1 MLVDVAGS
9 TIQNE
14 NSGIFLP
21 RTLLTG
27 PKVIHIDQEI
37 GKIDQYWDRFARWEI
52 WSVKIAKFSIMRS
65 LVLKDGYHVT
75 TIIEDKA

>member
-37 GKIDQYWDRFARWEI
+37 GKIDQYWDRFAR
-52 WSVKIAKFSIMRS
+52 
-65 LVLKDGYHVT
+65 
-75 TIIEDKA
+75 

>member
-1 MLVDVAGS
+1 VFRLIKIHIFFTKLGMLVDVAGS

-37 GKIDQYWDRFARWEI
+37 GKIDQYWDRFAR
-52 WSVKIAKFSIMRS
+52 
-65 LVLKDGYHVT
+65 
-75 TIIEDKA
+75 